1 MDGWIISSGGALL
14 ANKKNQEKAQFR
26 QMLAEILE
34 EDSEVAY
41 QDREFNKRYRYATT
55 NHSTQRSRSCKNGN
69 GNGNNAN
76 YNGNYNA
83 NYNGMNQDG
92 NNANWNNGMN
102 KNGNGNNAN
111 WNGNRGRN
119 NY

>member
-1 MDGWIISSGGALL
+1 MDYQKY
-14 ANKKNQEKAQFR
+14 NKKNQEKAQFR
-26 QMLAEILE
+26 QMLAEIRE

-55 NHSTQRSRSCKNGN
+55 NRSTQRSRSFKNGN

-76 YNGNYNA
+76 YNGNY
-83 NYNGMNQDG
+83 
-92 NNANWNNGMN
+92 NANWNNGMN